1 MENQENTQKTE
12 ENFVRWDDIKGH
24 DRVVER
30 LRRLSSK
37 GRVPHSMLFTGTE
50 GIGKRLT
57 AKALAASL
65 LCLHPENGIP
75 CGCCEACRAIDVGTH
90 PDFYYLEPESKGKS
104 LAKSIRIEQIRDLE
118 TKLALAPKL
127 STTRVAIL
135 DGAEL
140 MNEAAENSLLKTIEE
155 PVGPMVFILIT
166 DSPDSLLDT
175 IRSRCVRMEFGLLP
189 PEIIAGHLAK
199 LGATEAEA
207 ASIGAIAEGSI
218 GKAIRLFRG
227 DGISLREDAVRTL
240 ESLLSSKG
248 MTTQEIWDKGTEFS
262 AMPRENLDEWLGFL
276 AMLLRDL
283 LVLYSG
289 AHELLYHRDMLE
301 KLADMA
307 GKLQKNKAE
316 AMLSIVRDMRHRLL
330 ANVNLKLQLDGML
343 IRLQD
348 AAKQD

>member
-1 MENQENTQKTE
+1 MDTQEKVLETE
-12 ENFVRWDDIKGH
+12 ENFVRWDDITGH

-30 LRRLSSK
+30 LRRLSAN

-50 GIGKRLT
+50 GIGKKLT

-65 LCLHPENGIP
+65 LCLHPDSGVP

-90 PDFYYLEPESKGKS
+90 PDLYYIEAESKGKS
-104 LAKSIRIEQIRDLE
+104 LAKSIRIEQIRELE
-118 TKLALAPKL
+118 AKLALAPKL

-155 PVGPMVFILIT
+155 PVGQMVFILIT

-175 IRSRCVRMEFGLLP
+175 IRSRCVRMEFGLLS
-189 PEIIAGHLAK
+189 PEIISDHLTK
-199 LGATEAEA
+199 LGASEGEAK
-207 ASIGAIAEGSI
+207 SLGAIAEGSI
-218 GKAIRLFRG
+218 GKGIRLYEG
-227 DGISLREDAVRTL
+227 EGISLREDAVRTL
-240 ESLLSSKG
+240 ESFLSPKG
-248 MTTQEIWDKGTEFS
+248 ITSRGIWEKGAELS
-262 AMPRENLDEWLGFL
+262 AMSRENLDEWLGFL

-289 AHELLYHRDMLE
+289 TPELLYHRDMLE

-307 GKLQKNKAE
+307 GRLPKNKAS
-316 AMLSIVRDMRHRLL
+316 AMLDIVRDMRHRLL
-330 ANVNLKLQLDGML
+330 ANVNLKLQIDGML

-348 AAKQD
+348 AAKSD

>member
-1 MENQENTQKTE
+1 MENQENTQINE
-12 ENFVRWDDIKGH
+12 ENFIRWDDILGH

-90 PDFYYLEPESKGKS
+90 PDFYYIEPESKGKS
-104 LAKSIRIEQIRDLE
+104 TAKSIRIEQIRELE
-118 TKLALAPKL
+118 SKLALAPKL

-175 IRSRCVRMEFGLLP
+175 IRSRCVRMEFGLLS
-189 PEIIAGHLAK
+189 PEIIAGHLVK
-199 LGATEAEA
+199 LGAEEASA
-207 ASIGAIAEGSI
+207 IGAIAEGSI
-218 GKAIRLFRG
+218 GKAIRLYQG
-227 DGISLREDAVRTL
+227 EGISLREDAVKTL
-240 ESLLSSKG
+240 EALLSPKG
-248 MTTQEIWDKGTEFS
+248 MTAQRLWDKGAELS

-348 AAKQD
+348 VARQN

>member
-1 MENQENTQKTE
+1 METQEQAVRTE
-12 ENFVRWDDIKGH
+12 ENFIRWEDIKGH

-30 LRRLSSK
+30 LRRLSAK

-65 LCLHPENGIP
+65 LCQHPENGIP

-90 PDFYYLEPESKGKS
+90 PDFYYLEPESKGKA
-104 LAKSIRIEQIRDLE
+104 AKSIKIEQIRDLE
-118 TKLALAPKL
+118 SKLALAPKL

-175 IRSRCVRMEFGLLP
+175 IRSRCVRMEFGLLS
-189 PEIIAGHLAK
+189 PEIIASHLVEFEASAAK
-199 LGATEAEA
+199 
-207 ASIGAIAEGSI
+207 ASAIGAIAEGSI
-218 GKAIRLFRG
+218 GKAIRLYEG
-227 DGISLREDAVRTL
+227 EGISLREDAVRTL
-240 ESLLSSKG
+240 EEILSSKG
-248 MTTQEIWDKGTEFS
+248 MTSRDIWDKGAELS
-262 AMPRENLDEWLGFL
+262 AMSRESLDEWLGFL
-276 AMLLRDL
+276 AMVLRDL

-289 AHELLYHRDMLE
+289 AHELLYHKDMLE

-316 AMLSIVRDMRHRLL
+316 AMLGIVRDIRHRLL
-330 ANVNLKLQLDGML
+330 ANVNLKLQLDGMF

-348 AAKQD
+348 AARQN